1 MSNIVIPI
9 EKSTN
14 ATSSFSSNNLFQ
26 QDALNKIKLLINKNL
41 KIASSYV
48 YLSKNDNFDR
58 YHNAITILGERG
70 TGKTS
75 FLLNL
80 EKFFF
85 DDNDKINKNIKTNV
99 EFLESLDP
107 TLFEDKQNILVSII
121 TIIVDKVKDNNN
133 NNNLQENKEWL
144 ECLTELSDGLNLLDG
159 IGSNP
164 MQKDIWDDSRI
175 ILDKGLVSAHSGINF
190 EKNFH
195 IFIDKSLKL
204 LNNKKMF
211 ILKFDDIDTSVL
223 KGWPVLEVIRK
234 YLTTPKIQ
242 IIISGDINLF
252 SKLIRLKQWENLEK
266 LTIFEKKKNLLSTID
281 QLEEQ
286 YLTKILKPEYR
297 IYLQNLESILNKHS
311 NSIKIE
317 YKENEKNIE
326 EIYNEI
332 AEKIF
337 ILERKKDK
345 EIFINIL
352 LKLPIRTNIQ
362 IILTYYNNLYE
373 KTDRDSFLLDFSLIF
388 MTNFSKF
395 DFKYEDTNTLVSN
408 SENIISY
415 LIDKLF
421 FIKKTNQFNTIQELK
436 SLQPIFKEKDLNLF
450 LLYLNA
456 SVVNSISKS
465 NSIIFSWY
473 LKNFCFF
480 KILEDYTNHEE
491 NELINYFDIKS
502 SLIYTSSKIN
512 GILYEDKNDYDYFSK
527 IYMQVRQAKKNSFE
541 YGYDN
546 YETKV
551 KKDLKDTLPEVYKT
565 IKLLENIIFVKI
577 RTKNDAETHLTTSI
591 LNIFSFIGTIL
602 NPSKLTLTDKM
613 KEGLEEKTIGKF
625 EDNKQGDMILTSYE
639 TTFNTLPFYKDL
651 EKWIELQKDLEPLS
665 VQLIEDIWNEF
676 HTHEKAMANVNN
688 VAEYLELQI
697 FIFLN
702 SIVRVF
708 IKHKNINISTQ
719 VIKSLYD
726 KKNQFS
732 AKTRFESNLNKYEM
746 NKISKEKNFLDF
758 MIECPLWKYL
768 INYNK
773 EFSFT
778 YSLTD
783 EETTS
788 YYDYLKLLPLH
799 QGSIIENNVDSL
811 DVALSEEDESNWP
824 DKALTKAKI
833 RKTIIDNKIDLS
845 MDNIEEFIWNKIKF
859 QDKIKGTIDYSGRKE
874 RIQEVINE
882 FIKKDE

>member
-1 MSNIVIPI
+1 MSNIIIPI

-14 ATSSFSSNNLFQ
+14 ATSSFTSNNLFQ

-41 KIASSYV
+41 EVALNYNYS
-48 YLSKNDNFDR
+48 SKNDNFDR

-80 EKFFF
+80 EKFFS
-85 DDNDKINKNIKTNV
+85 DQNDLIDKKIKNNV

-121 TIIVDKVKDNNN
+121 TIIVDKVKENNS
-133 NNNLQENKEWL
+133 LSEDEEWL

-211 ILKFDDIDTSVL
+211 ILRFDDIDTSVL

-252 SKLIRLKQWENLEK
+252 SKLVRLKQWENLEK
-266 LTIFEKKKNLLSTID
+266 LTIFENKKNLFSTID

-317 YKENEKNIE
+317 YRKNEKDIE

-337 ILERKKDK
+337 ILERAKDK
-345 EIFINIL
+345 KTFINIL

-362 IILTYYNNLYE
+362 ILLTYYNNLYE
-373 KTDRDSFLLDFSLIF
+373 KIDRDSFLDDFSLIF

-421 FIKKTNQFNTIQELK
+421 FIKKAYKFDTIQELK
-436 SLQPIFKEKDLNLF
+436 SLQPNFKEKDLNLF

-456 SVVNSISKS
+456 SIVNSISKS

-480 KILEDYTNHEE
+480 KILEDYTNYEE

-512 GILYEDKNDYDYFSK
+512 GILYEDKNDYDHFSK
-527 IYMQVRQAKKNSFE
+527 IYMQVRQAKKNSFD
-541 YGYDN
+541 YGYDT

-551 KKDLKDTLPEVYKT
+551 KKDLKDTLPDTYKT
-565 IKLLENIIFVKI
+565 IKFLENIIFVKI

-591 LNIFSFIGTIL
+591 LNIFSFLGSIL
-602 NPSKLTLTDKM
+602 NSSRLTLTDKM
-613 KEGLEEKTIGKF
+613 KESLEEKIIGKF
-625 EDNKQGDMILTSYE
+625 EDNKHGDMILNLNE
-639 TTFNTLPFYKDL
+639 TPFNNLPFYKDI
-651 EKWIELQKDLEPLS
+651 EKWIELQKDIEPLS

-702 SIVRVF
+702 SIVRIF
-708 IKHKNINISTQ
+708 IKHKNINVSTQ
-719 VIKSLYD
+719 VIKSLFD
-726 KKNQFS
+726 KKNQLS
-732 AKTRFESNLNKYEM
+732 AKKRFESNLEKYRANK
-746 NKISKEKNFLDF
+746 KSEKKDFLDF

-773 EFSFT
+773 EFSFS
-778 YSLTD
+778 YNLTD
-783 EETTS
+783 VEAIT

-799 QGSIIENNVDSL
+799 QGSIVENNVNIIDNL
-811 DVALSEEDESNWP
+811 DAESIEEDESNWP

-833 RKTIIDNKIDLS
+833 RRTIKDNKIDLN
-845 MDNIEEFIWNKIKF
+845 MDNIEEFIWNIIKF

-874 RIQEVINE
+874 RIKEVINE
-882 FIKKDE
+882 YLKKDE